1 MVLLSNNLY
10 NISFC
15 HFNTL
20 NNNKLFIPLTSIKEM
35 RKFSIKKSGLIL
47 EEPIIKS
54 KTNKNQIQLENQQSS
69 LNEKISLHAVQKHL
83 SILKLEEA
91 LIILTLITTAVLGR
105 ILLQPL
111 PSVEPITFIA
121 LIAGSLFGI
130 RKGALVGAS
139 SWYLSNF
146 FMFGGQ
152 GPWTLI
158 HIGSGIVAGT
168 LGGLMLKKP
177 TIIKSM
183 IAITIATIIF
193 ELSINI
199 MSGLIFFGI
208 LTSFITAIPF
218 ALTHLTS
225 NIIFSTILPKS
236 RTTILKKGKLDEMTM
251 CKQFIKKLKQK
262 RAKTNE
268 L

>member
-10 NISFC
+10 NINF
-15 HFNTL
+15 HHPNTL
-20 NNNKLFIPLTSIKEM
+20 NNNKLFILIISIKKM
-35 RKFSIKKSGLIL
+35 RKFSIKKGGLIL
-47 EEPIIKS
+47 EDPVIKF
-54 KTNKNQIQLENQQSS
+54 KTNNNQIQLENQQSS
-69 LNEKISLHAVQKHL
+69 FNEKISLHAVQKHL

-146 FMFGGQ
+146 FIFGGQ

-193 ELSINI
+193 ELSMNI

-225 NIIFSTILPKS
+225 NIILSSILPKS
-236 RTTILKKGKLDEMTM
+236 RTTILKKGKLDEITM